1 MLLAA
6 APDIRA
12 CLEPEFGA
20 AGYHLEPLASW
31 REALA
36 LLRHRRP
43 DALLAEALLADG
55 PAEDRC
61 PQLRHQFPEPYL
73 PILVLSPSPDAATRE
88 RLLEAGVDD
97 VVATPCNA
105 REVLLRV
112 RSIVR
117 QVRIGPAPRGVT
129 CVGLLRLDADACQ
142 VTMGGQEI
150 LLTVTQFRLLTELA
164 RHRGQVCSR
173 ERLLQRLWEPGQGV
187 SVRAV
192 DTQVRRIRRKLGS
205 ARHYLRTVRGFG
217 YCLADPDHV

>member
-1 MLLAA
+1 VLLAA
-6 APDIRA
+6 ALDIRA

-20 AGYHLEPLASW
+20 AGYHLEPLPSW

-43 DALLAEALLADG
+43 DALIAEALLADG
-55 PAEDRC
+55 PVEDRC
-61 PQLRHQFPEPYL
+61 RQVRHQFPEPYL
-73 PILVLSPSPDAATRE
+73 PLLVLSPSPDAVTRE

-117 QVRIGPAPRGVT
+117 QVRIGPTPRGVT
-129 CVGLLRLDADACQ
+129 CVGLLCLDADACQ
-142 VTMGGQEI
+142 VTVGGHEV
-150 LLTVTQFRLLTELA
+150 LLTVTQFRLLAELA
-164 RHRGQVCSR
+164 RHWGRVCSR
-173 ERLLQRLWEPGQGV
+173 EELLQSLWAPGQPVGV
-187 SVRAV
+187 RVV
-192 DTQVRRIRRKLGS
+192 DTQVRRIRRKLGP

-217 YCLADPDHV
+217 YCLADLDHV